1 VTDSGTPLTADEE
14 LAIGGRRLPPRL
26 MAAAV
31 LALIAAVAAWSLVVV
46 ARPELAAGHGSVA
59 AATAQRYH
67 DEHIGSRP
75 AGTAIRGFFLL

>member
-1 VTDSGTPLTADEE
+1 VADSGTSSTADEE

-26 MAAAV
+26 VATV
-31 LALIAAVAAWSLVVV
+31 VPALVAAVAAWALVVV